1 MNNLE
6 VILESI
12 ISEGKTESQNILDDA
27 NDKAQRILSDK
38 KSEADKKAV
47 SYTHLTLPT
56 SDLV

>member
-38 KSEADKKAV
+38 KAKQIRK
-47 SYTHLTLPT
+47 LLK
-56 SDLV
+56 